1 MRDIGDTTG
10 REKKKKKTASSL
22 MELLWLIMGNA
33 KELHKQMTTCFCSN
47 YQTGEVQSVMKSL
60 EMGVLME

>member
-1 MRDIGDTTG
+1 MRDTGDTTG
-10 REKKKKKTASSL
+10 REKKKKTASSL

-33 KELHKQMTTCFCSN
+33 EELHKQMTTCFCSN